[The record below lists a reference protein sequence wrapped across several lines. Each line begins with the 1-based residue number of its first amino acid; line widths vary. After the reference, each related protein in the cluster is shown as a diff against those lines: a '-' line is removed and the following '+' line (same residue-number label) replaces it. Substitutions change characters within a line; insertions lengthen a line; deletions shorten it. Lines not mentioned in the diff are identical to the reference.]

1 MQCEVLQARLGEK
14 EREVEDSKQRIKELE
29 QLLFSGHSIRSA
41 ATSQPEHGKST
52 SSSARPMRPGIKVVK
67 QYSQDLPSPKEQPVC
82 YQTASVPSR
91 VIPDVK
97 ITGASE
103 ASEDESENSENSS
116 VLKEESCI
124 KTSKITNVASSKPK
138 PDKNRNFSSETST
151 SNTRGIFRSVS
162 CEENNN
168 PHIKLQRSLS
178 EEDGVNHYSQNIR
191 RSHSTEDGNFLAET
205 SVDHKIYFNKY
216 EQVSVTTSFKD
227 ELYVNDSFNF
237 GVHTIPEE
245 NEEEGDEINVV
256 RSPTSADYLPYY
268 SSDRNAPETT
278 EVRSPNSIYRDLDA
292 SDQEVKCVK
301 PRLSRSASTSSE
313 LYRARDRRSNF
324 LTTKKLYSSFDGTT
338 LDPYDSDSGINFQR
352 LGSASFSDESS
363 SRRNSWNSDS
373 EFEEDSEEDRISNR
387 NYS

>member
-14 EREVEDSKQRIKELE
+14 EREVEESKQRIKDLE

-41 ATSQPEHGKST
+41 VKSQPEPENAT
-52 SSSARPMRPGIKVVK
+52 SSSARPMRPGLKVVK
-67 QYSQDLPSPKEQPVC
+67 QYSQDLPSPKEQPSFSHMAA
-82 YQTASVPSR
+82 TPSR
-91 VIPDVK
+91 VIPDLK

-103 ASEDESENSENSS
+103 TSDDESESPEQCG
-116 VLKEESCI
+116 VLNEESCI
-124 KTSKITNVASSKPK
+124 KTSKITSVANSKPK
-138 PDKNRNFSSETST
+138 TDKNRNFSSETSF
-151 SNTRGIFRSVS
+151 SNTSGLCRSTS
-162 CEENNN
+162 YEENNN
-168 PHIKLQRSLS
+168 PHNKLQRCLS
-178 EEDGVNHYSQNIR
+178 EEDGLNHYSQNIR
-191 RSHSTEDGNFLAET
+191 RSHSTEDGSFSAET

-245 NEEEGDEINVV
+245 NEEDVDEVNVL
-256 RSPTSADYLPYY
+256 RSPTSADYLPYL

-278 EVRSPNSIYRDLDA
+278 GDRSPNSIYRDLDA
-292 SDQEVKCVK
+292 SDQEVKCVR

-352 LGSASFSDESS
+352 LGSSFSDESS
-363 SRRNSWNSDS
+363 SRRNSWNTDS
-373 EFEEDSEEDRISNR
+373 EFEEDSEEDRISSR

>member
-1 MQCEVLQARLGEK
+1 M
-14 EREVEDSKQRIKELE
+14 
-29 QLLFSGHSIRSA
+29 FSGHSIRRA
-41 ATSQPEHGKST
+41 ATSQPEHENAT

-67 QYSQDLPSPKEQPVC
+67 QYSQDLPSPKEQPIFS
-82 YQTASVPSR
+82 QTAAKTSR
-91 VIPDVK
+91 IIPDLK

-103 ASEDESENSENSS
+103 ASDDESESSEKCDA
-116 VLKEESCI
+116 LKEESCI
-124 KTSKITNVASSKPK
+124 KTSKITSVANSRPK
-138 PDKNRNFSSETST
+138 TDRNRNFSSETST
-151 SNTRGIFRSVS
+151 SNASGIFRSTS

-168 PHIKLQRSLS
+168 SHNRLQRCLS
-178 EEDGVNHYSQNIR
+178 EEDGLNHYSQNIR
-191 RSHSTEDGNFLAET
+191 RSHSTEDGSFSAET

-245 NEEEGDEINVV
+245 NEEEVDEINVV
-256 RSPTSADYLPYY
+256 RSPTSTDYLTYF
-268 SSDRNAPETT
+268 SSDRNAPEAT

-292 SDQEVKCVK
+292 SDQEVKCVR

-338 LDPYDSDSGINFQR
+338 LDPYDSDTGINFQR
-352 LGSASFSDESS
+352 LGSTSLSDESS
-363 SRRNSWNSDS
+363 SRRNSWNTDS
-373 EFEEDSEEDRISNR
+373 EFEEDSEEDRISSQ